1 MTARY
6 DSVAGVGRSPPRP
19 QVAVAVGGDRKA
31 PVVSLLDEPLAASQL
46 GLRPGVAKV
55 PAGRGCPP
63 YRLQRTPQCG
73 EPLLSVSR
81 VPLLVKMCQQGAP
94 PYTVVSRIGI
104 RTSRCDAT
112 CSASS

>member
-6 DSVAGVGRSPPRP
+6 DGVAGVGIPPPRP
-19 QVAVAVGGDRKA
+19 QVAVAVGRDRKA
-31 PVVSLLDEPLAASQL
+31 PVVSLLDEPLTASQL
-46 GLRPGVAKV
+46 SLRPGVAKV

-73 EPLLSVSR
+73 EPVLSVSR
-81 VPLLVKMCQQGAP
+81 VTLLIKMCQGAP